1 MKTAIFIIAL
11 AADLAILLLSLIA
24 LVRKNFQFWPPSS
37 TKSWQY
43 YAFWGLFRVMF
54 LGVIV
59 LSVLDFNGLN
69 GADLVWRY
77 YVGIPL
83 ATAGFGLAFYITFY
97 LGWKNAHGEKEELV
111 TDGFYGWSRNPVYV
125 VSIVGLIGLGL
136 AIHSGLVYT
145 LLAIWAFFYIIAPF
159 LEEPWLEEQYGKE
172 FLTYKMRVPRFI
184 GLVYQVK
191 NINDQ

>member
-24 LVRKNFQFWPPSS
+24 LVSNKFQFWPPST

-43 YAFWGLFRVMF
+43 YVFWGLFRVMF
-54 LGVIV
+54 IGVIV

-69 GADLVWRY
+69 GADSVWRY

-97 LGWKNAHGEKEELV
+97 LGWKNAHGEREGLV
-111 TDGFYGWSRNPVYV
+111 THGFYGWSRNPVYV
-125 VSIVGLIGLGL
+125 VSIAGLIGLAL
-136 AIHSGLVYT
+136 TIHSGLVYT
-145 LLAIWAFFYIIAPF
+145 MLTIWALFYIIAPF
-159 LEEPWLEEQYGKE
+159 LEEPWLEEQYGNE
-172 FLTYKMRVPRFI
+172 FLSYKARVPRFI
-184 GLVYQVK
+184 GRVRLAEKQ
-191 NINDQ
+191 